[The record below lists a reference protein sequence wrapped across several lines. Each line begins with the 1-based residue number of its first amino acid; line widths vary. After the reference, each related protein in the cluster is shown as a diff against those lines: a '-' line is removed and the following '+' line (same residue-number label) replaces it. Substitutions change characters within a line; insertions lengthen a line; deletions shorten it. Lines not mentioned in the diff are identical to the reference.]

1 MSDYLN
7 LENYCY
13 YDEKKFNPE
22 NLETAPEVV
31 KETVYNICR
40 FLYDG
45 WDTSNG
51 WNKKKF
57 EKLVNFFKNPDKIL
71 MDILV
76 LKEEDIKNIPVLVL
90 QIATFRFLHVH
101 LPQIFDTLEKENWTN
116 QAALWNSS
124 SLLKQVKLEEWEKPF
139 WLVAAGQ
146 NLRIGYE
153 GERLNPFC
161 EKKRE
166 GEKHY
171 NILDEPVK
179 FSLEFGKKCYEAFSD
194 LSGTE
199 KNIREKIINSA
210 MKHKEIIGQIRQLQ
224 QEYEIYAAKME
235 KFNHAAKQ
243 YTREEKEERLAVV
256 QRMREVITVLEKNIS
271 GELLCSDIA
280 ELQNNLPEWE
290 KAADILNKTV
300 NELF

>member
-1 MSDYLN
+1 
-7 LENYCY
+7 
-13 YDEKKFNPE
+13 
-22 NLETAPEVV
+22 
-31 KETVYNICR
+31 
-40 FLYDG
+40 
-45 WDTSNG
+45 
-51 WNKKKF
+51 
-57 EKLVNFFKNPDKIL
+57 

-146 NLRIGYE
+146 NLRIGYN

-161 EKKRE
+161 EKKE
-166 GEKHY
+166 EEEKYY
-171 NILDEPVK
+171 NIQTLNFSKK
-179 FSLEFGKKCYEAFSD
+179 FYEAFSD
-194 LSGTE
+194 LSGKE

-210 MKHKEIIGQIRQLQ
+210 MKHKDVIGQIRQLQ

-256 QRMREVITVLEKNIS
+256 QRMKEIITVLEKNIS
-271 GELLCSDIA
+271 GEVLCSDIA
-280 ELQNNLPEWE
+280 ELQKNLPEWE

>member
-1 MSDYLN
+1 MSDCLN

-22 NLETAPEVV
+22 NLGTAPEVV

-51 WNKKKF
+51 WNKKKL

-101 LPQIFDTLEKENWTN
+101 LPQILDTLEKENWTN

-146 NLRIGYE
+146 NLRIGYN
-153 GERLNPFC
+153 GERFNPFC
-161 EKKRE
+161 EKKE
-166 GEKHY
+166 EEEKYY
-171 NILDEPVK
+171 NIPTLNFSKK
-179 FSLEFGKKCYEAFSD
+179 FYEAFSD
-194 LSGTE
+194 LSGKE

-210 MKHKEIIGQIRQLQ
+210 MKHKDVIGQIRQLQ
-224 QEYEIYAAKME
+224 QEYEIYVVKME

-243 YTREEKEERLAVV
+243 YTREEKEERLAAV
-256 QRMREVITVLEKNIS
+256 QRMREIITVLEKNIS
-271 GELLCSDIA
+271 GEVLCSDIA
-280 ELQNNLPEWE
+280 ELQKNLPEWE